1 MSENS
6 REFDRKMMRLAL
18 QLARRGQGRVEPNPL
33 VGAVL
38 CRGRRIVGRGWH
50 GEFGG
55 PHAEINAI
63 RMAGGKARGG
73 TLYVTLEPCCHHG
86 KTGPCTEAILA
97 VAIQRVVVAMVDPN
111 PLVCGQG
118 IRRLRNSGVEVCTGV
133 CQVEAQRLNR
143 PFVKWITTGRP
154 YVILKWAQTID
165 GCVESRGKSKWISSA
180 ASRSMVHQ
188 LRGRVDA
195 VMVGIGTVRQD
206 DPRLTARPKKAMDL
220 RRIPRRVILDSYC
233 RLPLTSRLARS
244 ARSIPVCVFH
254 RRGFGRAAVLRRKRL
269 ESYGVQC
276 LAVAPASE
284 GGLNIREVLQRLG
297 GMGCTNLLV
306 EGGPKVLGAF
316 FQARLADEAWV
327 FIAPQLHGE
336 TRGRRAVEGIA
347 PGAGAGIRGAGI
359 EQVRRI
365 AEDILVRLRLAA
377 GGARPMDLKGNDII
391 DI

>member
-1 MSENS
+1 MSQNS
-6 REFDRKMMRLAL
+6 REFDQKMMRLAL
-18 QLARRGQGRVEPNPL
+18 QLARRGRGRVEPNPL

-55 PHAEINAI
+55 PHAEINAL

-73 TLYVTLEPCCHHG
+73 TLYVTLEPCGHHG

-97 VAIQRVVVAMVDPN
+97 ASLQRVVVAMVDPN
-111 PLVCGQG
+111 PLVCGRG
-118 IRRLRNSGVEVCTGV
+118 IRRLRNAGMEVCTGV

-165 GCVESRGKSKWISSA
+165 GCVESRGKSQWISSA
-180 ASRSMVHQ
+180 ASRGLVHR
-188 LRGRVDA
+188 LRGHVDA
-195 VMVGIGTVRQD
+195 VMVGIGTVLQD
-206 DPRLTARPKKAMDL
+206 DPRLTARPKKAADL
-220 RRIPRRVILDSYC
+220 RRIPRRVILDSDC

-244 ARSIPVCVFH
+244 ARSVPVSVFY
-254 RRGFGRAAVLRRKRL
+254 RRGSGRAAVLRRKRL
-269 ESYGVQC
+269 ESHGVQC

-284 GGLNIREVLQRLG
+284 GGLDIRQVLQRLG

-327 FIAPQLHGE
+327 FIAPHLYGDAG
-336 TRGRRAVEGIA
+336 GRRPVEGIA
-347 PGAGAGIRGAGI
+347 PGVVAGIRSAEI

-365 AEDILVRLRLAA
+365 GKDILLRLRLAA
-377 GGARPMDLKGNDII
+377 GGAKPMGLK
-391 DI
+391 